1 VQNALYFTSV
11 HDEADEDGNMH
22 ETWYD
27 DSCRDDE
34 CVSERRVK

>member
-1 VQNALYFTSV
+1 LTTTATLRRSWKKVAS
-11 HDEADEDGNMH
+11 EADKDGNMH

-34 CVSERRVK
+34 